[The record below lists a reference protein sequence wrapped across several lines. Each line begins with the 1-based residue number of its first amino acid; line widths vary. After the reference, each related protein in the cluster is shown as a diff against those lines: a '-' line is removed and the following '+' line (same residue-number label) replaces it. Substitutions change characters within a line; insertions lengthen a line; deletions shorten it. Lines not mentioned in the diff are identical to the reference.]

1 MGNLRRPLQAVDR
14 CKIETQC
21 KTETEIS
28 IHRKR
33 EKASVLELKQRKKI
47 TQTNF
52 LKNFPQ
58 GLDRTEKY
66 DKISK
71 RLENKLMFT
80 EGSP

>member
-1 MGNLRRPLQAVDR
+1 MDR

-28 IHRKR
+28 IHWKR
-33 EKASVLELKQRKKI
+33 EKASVLELKRRKKI

-58 GLDRTEKY
+58 GLDRAEKY
-66 DKISK
+66 GKINK
-71 RLENKLMFT
+71 RLEIKLMFM